1 MYFSLIKY
9 MYKKKFKKIT
19 DEYET
24 FDFSIVLLLLII
36 SQLKNSYIGNFR

>member
-9 MYKKKFKKIT
+9 MYKKKILKIT

>member
-9 MYKKKFKKIT
+9 MGEKIT

>member
-9 MYKKKFKKIT
+9 MYKKKIKKIT